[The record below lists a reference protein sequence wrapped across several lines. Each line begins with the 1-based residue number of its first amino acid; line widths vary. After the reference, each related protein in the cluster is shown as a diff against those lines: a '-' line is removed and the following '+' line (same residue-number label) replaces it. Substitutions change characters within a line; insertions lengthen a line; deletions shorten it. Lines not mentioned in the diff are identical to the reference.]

1 MLKRMNYEAANKL
14 EAATRN
20 GASEAAAPLPSLER
34 QLLSAAAEGD
44 ADEVARLIELEA
56 DVDYQDEEGVSPLMK
71 AAEGGHMTVLAALLQ
86 SGAPWNAQDKYGYCA
101 GEYAMGS
108 GHQEV
113 VDLLLDFAVQ
123 AELVLGALQRRM
135 QVGSGAAVPN
145 SDYLNQTL
153 VYRGEQ
159 LLDAEGEAVMMGWE
173 RPLMVRHAELICPGS
188 READKTTT
196 ITISAAAAAVAAEE
210 EEEGEEERRPAE
222 KIEQPVAMLGDPA
235 VAAATPP
242 SEGGGNVSRTGV
254 QVELQ
259 GRRRGG
265 GGRVLN
271 VGFGLGIVDTEIQSH
286 NPELHTI
293 VEAHPDV
300 YEHMVRQGWA
310 ERPGVRI
317 LKGRWQDVLPELLA
331 DAPYDGI
338 FFDTYGEYY
347 EEMREFHV
355 HLPHLLARNGVY
367 SFFNGLASDNI
378 FFHMVYCRLISLEL
392 ASKGLTVEYEPVAV
406 GSLGDEVWQGVR
418 SKYWHFETYFLPRVT
433 HGDSLESVEEEGA
446 GQGEGEERARKDEGE
461 EEGQGEELIQA
472 TDPVGN
478 QAGVSDR
485 PE

>member
-1 MLKRMNYEAANKL
+1 MNQEDVKKL
-14 EAATRN
+14 ETETKIDTL
-20 GASEAAAPLPSLER
+20 EAVAPSPSLEQ
-34 QLLSAAAEGD
+34 QLLLAAAEGD
-44 ADEVARLIELEA
+44 TNEVARLIDLEA

-71 AAEGGHMTVLAALLQ
+71 AAEGGHTTVLAALLQ

-108 GHQEV
+108 GHQEA

-145 SDYLNQTL
+145 SDYLNQKL

-188 READKTTT
+188 READETTA
-196 ITISAAAAAVAAEE
+196 ITISAAAGEKDD
-210 EEEGEEERRPAE
+210 EEEGEERRPAE
-222 KIEQPVAMLGDPA
+222 GTEPSVAVL
-235 VAAATPP
+235 AAATAAAAAAAPS
-242 SEGGGNVSRTGV
+242 SEGGGSGSRTGV
-254 QVELQ
+254 Q
-259 GRRRGG
+259 GG
-265 GGRVLN
+265 QRKDGGRVLN
-271 VGFGLGIVDTEIQSH
+271 VGFGLGIVDTAIQSY
-286 NPELHTI
+286 NPVRHTI

-331 DAPYDGI
+331 EAPYDGI

-347 EEMREFHV
+347 EEMREFHLHV
-355 HLPHLLARNGVY
+355 PHLLARDGVY

-392 ASKGLTVEYEPVAV
+392 ASKGLTVEYEPVPV
-406 GSLGDEVWQGVR
+406 GTLGDEVWQGVR

-433 HGDSLESVEEEGA
+433 HGDPLESVEEEGP
-446 GQGEGEERARKDEGE
+446 GEGEGQGQVEGEGKEKAEE
-461 EEGQGEELIQA
+461 EEGKEVEGPRQA
-472 TDPVGN
+472 TGPVSN
-478 QAGVSDR
+478 AARIRD
-485 PE
+485 

>member
-1 MLKRMNYEAANKL
+1 MNYEAVNKL
-14 EAATRN
+14 EATTRN
-20 GASEAAAPLPSLER
+20 GASETAAPLPSLER
-34 QLLSAAAEGD
+34 QLLLAAAEGD
-44 ADEVARLIELEA
+44 ADEVARVIDLEA

-71 AAEGGHMTVLAALLQ
+71 AAEGGHRTVVAALLQ

-135 QVGSGAAVPN
+135 QVGSGAAVAN
-145 SDYLNQTL
+145 SDYLNQRL
-153 VYRGEQ
+153 IYRGEQ
-159 LLDAEGEAVMMGWE
+159 LLDAEGDAVMMGWE
-173 RPLMVRHAELICPGS
+173 RPLMLRHAELICPGA
-188 READKTTT
+188 READETTT
-196 ITISAAAAAVAAEE
+196 ITTISAAAAEEEEE
-210 EEEGEEERRPAE
+210 EEEGRPAE
-222 KIEQPVAMLGDPA
+222 GTEPSVA

-242 SEGGGNVSRTGV
+242 SEGSGNVSRTGT
-254 QVELQ
+254 QVQ

-271 VGFGLGIVDTEIQSH
+271 VGFGLGIVDTAIQSH
-286 NPELHTI
+286 SPERHTI

-300 YEHMVRQGWA
+300 YEHMVQQGWA

-317 LKGRWQDVLPELLA
+317 LKGRWQEVLPELLA

-347 EEMREFHV
+347 EEMREFHK

-418 SKYWHFETYFLPRVT
+418 SKYWHFETYFIPRVT
-433 HGDSLESVEEEGA
+433 HGESVELVEEEGA
-446 GQGEGEERARKDEGE
+446 DQGEGEDRAEKEEGEEGEGEGRERAGGE

-472 TDPVGN
+472 TDPVGH
-478 QAGVSDR
+478 
-485 PE
+485 